1 VHSCK
6 LGVIFW
12 PRGAGG
18 GEAEWARTGGR
29 AGAAAGGPG
38 AGARNACN
46 VCQVSLSLLLLGVG
60 LWHNNNLTC
69 AQPTEVVQEII
80 IYFVNTIVVG
90 RLMVLLCSHG
100 LDFGLLTTFFPH
112 SNQVSKVSF
121 WA

>member
-1 VHSCK
+1 MVLEAVK
-6 LGVIFW
+6 QNGLALG
-12 PRGAGG
+12 GALALLQADRELVLGML
-18 GEAEWARTGGR
+18 AMYVKSA
-29 AGAAAGGPG
+29 
-38 AGARNACN
+38 
-46 VCQVSLSLLLLGVG
+46 SLLLLGVG